1 MDDMTTKDL
10 QHYIGQEVL
19 YTLGSLDILV
29 KVLDVRMSYGQR
41 TFLIAPVAGSRCA
54 WVRSGL
60 QFPTEGR

>member
-41 TFLIAPVAGSRCA
+41 TF
-54 WVRSGL
+54 
-60 QFPTEGR
+60 